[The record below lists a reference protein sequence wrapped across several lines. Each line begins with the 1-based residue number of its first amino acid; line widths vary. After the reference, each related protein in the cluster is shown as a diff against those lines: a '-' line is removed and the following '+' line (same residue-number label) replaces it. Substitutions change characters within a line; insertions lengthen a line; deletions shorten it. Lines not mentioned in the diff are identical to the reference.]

1 VKKISGLLLV
11 FLALY
16 FLITIPFIKV
26 IQLEQQRVDNGQKY
40 YIKMS
45 GNSSFQIVFT
55 HSIHLTD
62 VIETYEVEDMKIRL
76 LSMQYSDV
84 AIGMPAYAEEGQT
97 LIYEDGVYTLSYK
110 DAVLDDFNL
119 YIGDVDHGLTFK
131 YEARQFN
138 LKELLGKGNTYNL
151 SIQKISML
159 DWWKGENFT

>member
-1 VKKISGLLLV
+1 MKKISGLLLV

-16 FLITIPFIKV
+16 FVITIPFIKV

-45 GNSSFQIVFT
+45 DNSSFQIVFT

-62 VIETYEVEDMKIRL
+62 VIETYEVEDKKIRL

-159 DWWKGENFT
+159 DWWKGENFI